1 MRPLFFAVLATVAAG
16 MIAATTAT
24 PPRPVPGYALGAE
37 LVYRTQVGLAVFVA
51 LYAATA
57 LSRLAYHG
65 RTLTEIATTGIKLP
79 DVGAVSDNLEEH
91 ERRLRALEQAQ
102 DEARSRDTLRA
113 VAALRKR
120 LDELERQADDPG
132 NPSEES

>member
-1 MRPLFFAVLATVAAG
+1 M
-16 MIAATTAT
+16 
-24 PPRPVPGYALGAE
+24 
-37 LVYRTQVGLAVFVA
+37 A

-65 RTLTEIATTGIKLP
+65 RTLTEIGTTGIKLP